1 MRILFFGDIFG
12 RPGRDALA
20 RVLPDMKEKYHPDII
35 ICNGEN
41 LAHGAGATE
50 RVVNEVFSTG
60 VDIITS
66 GNHIFDRP
74 NIADFMARDKR
85 LIRPLNFE
93 ADSPGEGFSIIEKN
107 GLKVMVL
114 NLMGQV
120 YMKHS
125 YRNPFLIMEEFLQTV
140 PSDVKIIIVD
150 FHADATSEK
159 RAMGLFLNGK
169 VSAVL
174 GTHTHIPTAD
184 EQVLSG
190 GTGYLTDVG
199 MTGIT
204 HSVLG
209 MDAQLVI
216 DAFKG
221 KKVKMDIAEGNTAEV
236 NAVFLDIDDESGK
249 TRTIERIRFFT
260 DAQSA

>member
-12 RPGRDALA
+12 RPGRDACVRA
-20 RVLPDMKEKYHPDII
+20 LPGLKVKYRPDIV

-50 RVVNEVFSTG
+50 SVVNEMFSAG
-60 VDIITS
+60 VDIVTS
-66 GNHIFDRP
+66 GNHIFDKP

-93 ADSPGEGFSIIEKN
+93 AGSPGEGFSIIEKN
-107 GLKVMVL
+107 GKKAMVL
-114 NLMGQV
+114 NLIGQLFFKRQ
-120 YMKHS
+120 YQ
-125 YRNPFLIMEEFLQTV
+125 NAFLVVEEFLQTV
-140 PSDVKIIIVD
+140 PSDVKIVLVD

-159 RAMGLFLNGK
+159 KAMGLFLDGK

-184 EQVLSG
+184 EQVLSA
-190 GTGYLTDVG
+190 GTGYLTDIG
-199 MTGIT
+199 MTGIA
-204 HSVLG
+204 HSVIG
-209 MDAQLVI
+209 MDAQLAI

-221 KKVKMDIAEGNTAEV
+221 KKVKMDVAEGSTAEV
-236 NAVFLDIDDESGK
+236 NAVFLDVDDETGK
-249 TRTIERIRFFT
+249 TRTIERIRLFT
-260 DAQSA
+260 DVQSA

>member
-12 RPGRDALA
+12 RPGRDACA
-20 RVLPDMKEKYHPDII
+20 RALPGLKEKYRPDIV

-50 RVVNEVFSTG
+50 SVVNEMFSAG

-66 GNHIFDRP
+66 GNHIFDKP

-93 ADSPGEGFSIIEKN
+93 AGSPGEGFSIIEKN
-107 GLKVMVL
+107 GKKAMVL
-114 NLMGQV
+114 NLIGQLFFKRQ
-120 YMKHS
+120 YQ
-125 YRNPFLIMEEFLQTV
+125 NAFLVVEEFLQTV
-140 PSDVKIIIVD
+140 PSDVKIVLVD

-159 RAMGLFLNGK
+159 KAMGLFLDGK

-184 EQVLSG
+184 EQVLSA
-190 GTGYLTDVG
+190 GTGYLTDIG
-199 MTGIT
+199 MTGIA
-204 HSVLG
+204 HSVIG
-209 MDAQLVI
+209 MDAQLAI

-221 KKVKMDIAEGNTAEV
+221 KKVKMDVAEGSTAEV
-236 NAVFLDIDDESGK
+236 NAVFLDVDDETGK
-249 TRTIERIRFFT
+249 TRTIERIRLFI
-260 DAQSA
+260 DA